1 MQTRTVPGRPSLS
14 PALAARKGE
23 GNRKMLMLVSPAK
36 RLKDTPPQTAIETT
50 VPHYLEEAREL
61 AEAGAAL
68 PVARLKALMKLSDSL
83 AERAHARFVHFSADE
98 IRRGGGIPAL
108 FAFDGDVYRG
118 IDARTLERD
127 GLEHLVRHL
136 GILSGLY
143 GLLFPFD
150 RILAYRLEMGSRL
163 TGPWGGDLYDFWR
176 PRLASE
182 IARRMAA
189 IETRTLVNLASI
201 EYWRAVDVAALA
213 ELVPGLRIVTPEFR
227 EWRGERAKIISFFA
241 KRARGLMVRFVA
253 ENAIDTPDGLRDFSY
268 EGYRYDS
275 VMSEGDRWV
284 FTRPDSR
291 RLDGISPL
299 CDTVMAKHPA
309 G

>member
-1 MQTRTVPGRPSLS
+1 
-14 PALAARKGE
+14 
-23 GNRKMLMLVSPAK
+23 MLMLVSPAK
-36 RLKDTPPQTAIETT
+36 RLQDTAPQ
-50 VPHYLEEAREL
+50 VPVATSVPCFLEQAGEL
-61 AEAGAAL
+61 AQAGGAL

-83 AERAHARFVHFSADE
+83 AERAHARFVHFSIDE
-98 IRRGGGIPAL
+98 IRGGGGIPAL

-118 IDARTLERD
+118 IDARALERD
-127 GLEHLVRHL
+127 GLERLVRHL

-143 GLLFPFD
+143 GLLSPFD

-163 TGPWGGDLYDFWR
+163 SGPWGGDLYDFWR
-176 PRLASE
+176 PKLAPE
-182 IARRMAA
+182 IARRMMA
-189 IETRTLVNLASI
+189 IGTRTLVNLASQ

-213 ELVPGLRIVTPEFR
+213 GMVDGLRIITPEFR

-241 KRARGLMVRFVA
+241 KRARGLMVRFAA

-268 EGYRYDS
+268 EGYRFDT

-284 FTRPDSR
+284 FSRPDSR
-291 RLDGISPL
+291 GPDSFSPL
-299 CDTVMAKHPA
+299 SDTVMVEHPA